1 MKELYKRFGLE
12 LNQQSAQWI
21 LRRKLKNILTHG
33 QLGDKI
39 FDNDK
44 TGIDIVWLVSNE
56 LGLEYSTSFDNH
68 QKYSNLLDGSSNFE
82 EYLLRLQTII
92 DILWDYKKT
101 RNLALGLSNFVSGNL
116 ETSPMDLGLKVMQ
129 YKTKSPQ
136 IIPIASKKL
145 EKEIIDT
152 LGLLESN
159 KQFKPALSCF
169 ETGLKEF
176 FSSKTLEAYKDAIE
190 DMYTACDELVKV
202 ILNDKNKG
210 LKHIQNKDESQ
221 KLGLNGHQK
230 ELYKNLRNWM
240 DEIKHGTRKDFD
252 RNDTEMI
259 ISMVGS
265 LIRYVISKYEQ
276 KP

>member
-1 MKELYKRFGLE
+1 MKELYKRFGLK
-12 LNQQSAQWI
+12 LNLQEAQWI
-21 LRRKLKNILTHG
+21 LRRKLKNILIHG
-33 QLGDKI
+33 ELGEKI
-39 FDNDK
+39 FDDDK

-56 LGLEYSTSFDNH
+56 LGLEYSSEYYYDK
-68 QKYSNLLDGSSNFE
+68 KYANLLGGASNFE
-82 EYLLRLQTII
+82 EYIIRLQTII
-92 DILWDYKKT
+92 DILWDYEKT
-101 RNLALGLSNFVSGNL
+101 RSLALSLSNFVSESL

-136 IIPIASKKL
+136 IILITSKKL

-159 KQFKPALSCF
+159 KRFKPVLSCF

-176 FSSKTLEAYKDAIE
+176 FSSKTQEAYKDAIE
-190 DMYTACDELVKV
+190 DMYTACDELVKAV
-202 ILNDKNKG
+202 LNNKNKG
-210 LKHIQNKDESQ
+210 FKHIQGKEESQ
-221 KLGLNGHQK
+221 KLGLNGYQK

-240 DEIKHGTRKDFD
+240 DEIKHGTRKEFD

-265 LIRYVISKYEQ
+265 LIRYIISKYE
-276 KP
+276 

>member
-1 MKELYKRFGLE
+1 MKKLYKRFGLE
-12 LNQQSAQWI
+12 PNQQDAQWI
-21 LRRKLKNILTHG
+21 LRRKLKNILIHG
-33 QLGDKI
+33 ELGDKI
-39 FDNDK
+39 FDDDK

-56 LGLEYSTSFDNH
+56 LGLEYSSSFYNNT
-68 QKYSNLLDGSSNFE
+68 KYSNLLGGASNFE
-82 EYLLRLQTII
+82 EYIIRLQTII
-92 DILWDYKKT
+92 NILWDYEKT
-101 RNLALGLSNFVSGNL
+101 RSLALSLSNFVSEIL

-159 KQFKPALSCF
+159 EQFKPVLSCF

-176 FSSKTLEAYKDAIE
+176 FSSKKQEVYKDAIE
-190 DMYTACDELVKV
+190 DMYTACDNLVKV
-202 ILNDKNKG
+202 VLGNKNKG
-210 LKHIQNKDESQ
+210 FKHISDKTDA
-221 KLGLNGHQK
+221 KALGLNGQQK

-240 DEIKHGTRKDFD
+240 DEIKHGTLKDFD

-259 ISMVGS
+259 ISIVGS
-265 LIRYVISKYEQ
+265 LIRFVVSKYEQ
-276 KP
+276 NP